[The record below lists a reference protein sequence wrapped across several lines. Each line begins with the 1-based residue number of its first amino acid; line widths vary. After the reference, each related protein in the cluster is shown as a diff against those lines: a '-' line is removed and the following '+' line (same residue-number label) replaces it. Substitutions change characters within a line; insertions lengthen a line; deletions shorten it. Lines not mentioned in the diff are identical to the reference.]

1 MNFGTLIVEG
11 ATLAAT
17 PDANPRARS
26 FRPFVTTADGGV
38 LVMRGA
44 RVAGL
49 GFGETL
55 KFSGLSVMRSLLRP
69 APRPVRIE
77 GTLIEDVLT
86 LGIAGDAG
94 AVVAGNRFR
103 DMRGAALVVSRAEGV
118 TVSGNLFAGRQPTNA
133 VRLEGGARGVVV
145 AGNVILGGT
154 RAGIV
159 VRGGSPAAR
168 VAGNVVWGREGGG
181 VLVNGAPC
189 ATVEGNLVIGNAQK
203 GIEFRRAPHG
213 HVAGNSVLSNDS
225 TGIWVADQPEGAG
238 TRIERNAVAFNTA
251 GLAGARGGRLVLSG
265 NDLSR
270 QFLQFLAG
278 DLTPQAAV
286 LARDMRGAAPLV
298 LTAAGTAPATP
309 ADLAPDPACAAAP

>member
-1 MNFGTLIVEG
+1 MNFGTLVVEG
-11 ATLAAT
+11 ATIAAT
-17 PDANPRARS
+17 PGANPRARS
-26 FRPFVTTADGGV
+26 FRPFVTTAEGGV

-44 RVAGL
+44 RLSGL

-55 KFSGLSVMRSLLRP
+55 KFAGLSVLRGLLGPATRP
-69 APRPVRIE
+69 ARIE
-77 GTLIEDVLT
+77 GTLIEDLLT

-94 AVVAGNRFR
+94 ALVAGNRFR
-103 DMRGAALVVSRAEGV
+103 DMRGAALVVARAKGV

-133 VRLEGGARGVVV
+133 VRLEGGARAALV
-145 AGNVILGGT
+145 AGNVILSGA

-159 VRGGSPAAR
+159 VREGSPAAR
-168 VAGNVVWGREGGG
+168 VAGNVVWGRKGGG
-181 VLVNGAPC
+181 ILVNGAPC

-213 HVAGNSVLSNDS
+213 HVAGNAVLSNDS
-225 TGIWVADQPEGAG
+225 TGIWVADQPEGAA
-238 TRIERNAVAFNTA
+238 TRIEGNAVAFNAA
-251 GLAGARGGRLVLSG
+251 GLAGARGGRLVLAG

-278 DLTPQAAV
+278 DLAPQAAA

-298 LTAAGTAPATP
+298 LSAAGTAPATA
-309 ADLAPDPACAAAP
+309 ADLAPDPACVPEP